1 MEVIH
6 LETACFDQW
15 QVSFSAI
22 QQIGL
27 TFYTFSITD
36 YRTGSRYEHPEVYL
50 TTTKVYLS
58 AYFFCLRASLDREQQ
73 PTLLVDLE
81 TGYILSCNLF
91 AFELLSIDATGANL
105 SDFMVELVKT
115 RSLRQQLLQSE
126 AAHRSGLLCNADGLL
141 MKCKI
146 QTQMAPHYSGWAI
159 LQFEFSQFQPCVPQL
174 NH

>member
-81 TGYILSCNLF
+81 TGYILRVTYLHLNCYQSMQRGLISQI
-91 AFELLSIDATGANL
+91 LWLSWSKL
-105 SDFMVELVKT
+105 
-115 RSLRQQLLQSE
+115 
-126 AAHRSGLLCNADGLL
+126 
-141 MKCKI
+141 
-146 QTQMAPHYSGWAI
+146 AP
-159 LQFEFSQFQPCVPQL
+159 
-174 NH
+174 